1 MRSPRRPVSRASDV
15 LQSQNMIRKGMPSG
29 HDPIGGYIVA
39 PILPIVV
46 NRFLQIKI

>member
-1 MRSPRRPVSRASDV
+1 
-15 LQSQNMIRKGMPSG
+15 MPSG
-29 HDPIGGYIVA
+29 HDPIGGYIVT